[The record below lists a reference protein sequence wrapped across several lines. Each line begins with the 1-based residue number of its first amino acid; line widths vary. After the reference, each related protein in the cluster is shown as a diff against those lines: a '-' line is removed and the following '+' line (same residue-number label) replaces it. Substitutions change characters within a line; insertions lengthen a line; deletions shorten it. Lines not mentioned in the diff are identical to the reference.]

1 MFQPKVSKLIISFHQ
16 VMSAQDGTVRSII
29 DSAGFR
35 LKRPTG
41 LCVGEG
47 SCYVYAVDIG
57 AECVRKYRFK

>member
-1 MFQPKVSKLIISFHQ
+1 
-16 VMSAQDGTVRSII
+16 MSAEDGTVRSVI

-41 LCVGEG
+41 LCVAA
-47 SCYVYAVDIG
+47 SCFVYAVDIG

>member
-1 MFQPKVSKLIISFHQ
+1 
-16 VMSAQDGTVRSII
+16 MSAEDGTVRSII

-41 LCVGEG
+41 LCVGAD